1 MTGYYPHL
9 LECTMCDD
17 TQRVYTLG
25 RGVDIDS
32 LSGEEKQLLE
42 DSKAYLR
49 DKEIAG
55 LMRTTASALRAFE
68 RLRDLPGM
76 PADAIA
82 ILKEWTTR
90 PGDECD
96 GWGE

>member
-1 MTGYYPHL
+1 MTEYYPHL

-32 LSGEEKQLLE
+32 LSGAEKKLLE
-42 DSKAYLR
+42 ESKAYLR

-55 LMRTTASALRAFE
+55 LMRTKESALRAFE

-76 PADAIA
+76 PDDAIA

-90 PGDECD
+90 PGDED
-96 GWGE
+96 DDREK

>member
-1 MTGYYPHL
+1 MPEYYSHL

-17 TQRVYTLG
+17 TQRVYTLA

-32 LSGEEKQLLE
+32 LSGAEKQLLE

-49 DKEIAG
+49 GKEIAG
-55 LMRTTASALRAFE
+55 LMRTKASALRAFE

-76 PADAIA
+76 PDDAIA
-82 ILKEWTTR
+82 ILREWTTR
-90 PGDECD
+90 PGDEDD
-96 GWGE
+96 GREE

>member
-1 MTGYYPHL
+1 
-9 LECTMCDD
+9 MCDD

-49 DKEIAG
+49 D
-55 LMRTTASALRAFE
+55 
-68 RLRDLPGM
+68 
-76 PADAIA
+76 AIA

-90 PGDECD
+90 PGDEGD